1 MISKD
6 EMIHLANLAKIEM
19 SEDELSLYAS
29 DMSSIIDLMD
39 EIKTVDTSSIDTSL
53 SPDLPTSKLRADVVE
68 ASLSNAEA
76 LANAPAKEKGLFS
89 VTRVVE

>member
-19 SEDELSLYAS
+19 SSDDLAAYAEE
-29 DMSSIIDLMD
+29 MSSIIEEMD
-39 EIKTVDTSSIDTSL
+39 KIKAVDTSNIDISL
-53 SPDLPTSKLRADVVE
+53 SDDLPESHLRADVVGV
-68 ASLSNAEA
+68 SLTNSEA
-76 LANAPAKEKGLFS
+76 LENAPAKEKGLFS

>member
-1 MISKD
+1 MISRD

-19 SEDELSLYAS
+19 SSEDLTSYSEE
-29 DMSSIIDLMD
+29 MSSIIEEMD
-39 EIKTVDTSSIDTSL
+39 KIKAVDTSAIDISISK
-53 SPDLPTSKLRADVVE
+53 DLPESHMREDIVGG
-68 ASLSNAEA
+68 SLTNSEA